1 MTSRRDPIWVSS
13 MLLGLGLSLVAV
25 MLPPWIARAELFL
38 ALLVLAALAYAKPV
52 WAMVAWLVAVQS
64 SPEMWLS
71 DLIGQHELIIAVL
84 KAAGLAVMALAAWR
98 EGARFDRYN
107 PGFAFGAMFVGG
119 IVHGFWPGL
128 TLLASVRSLIG
139 SAAPFGAG
147 FIKLSAPMRRAI
159 IRVTI
164 AGPVLTVLFGA
175 VLDALGV
182 RAMVGFEQGALRLA
196 AASSPAFLGG
206 FAMIGVYAGILA
218 YLRRKN
224 PWLLGWIGLD
234 LLVLVATGAR
244 APLGLAAFVLVATLV
259 AVPSTQLSLQ
269 RRMVLLSLLVG
280 SAGLMLL
287 VLPDVRFIRVIDL
300 WRLGEAGDLS
310 NRTLIWPAFERAI
323 AASPWLGWGVGAGK
337 VVVNLHSSLGEL
349 LGTNAAHCEYLRIPT
364 EGGFI
369 GAALLVALLVL
380 WVWRGSAKLPRDQ
393 RIVIRLVFFAF
404 AVQSVTDNTLIA
416 TTSLA
421 FFTWARAVLVF
432 ADESVS

>member
-1 MTSRRDPIWVSS
+1 

>member
-1 MTSRRDPIWVSS
+1 

-259 AVPSTQLSLQ
+259 AVPSAQLSLQ

>member
-1 MTSRRDPIWVSS
+1 

-234 LLVLVATGAR
+234 LLVLVGTGAR

-259 AVPSTQLSLQ
+259 AVPSAQLSLQ

>member
-1 MTSRRDPIWVSS
+1 

-147 FIKLSAPMRRAI
+147 FFKLSAPMRRAI

-234 LLVLVATGAR
+234 LLVLVGTGAR

-259 AVPSTQLSLQ
+259 AVPSAQLSLQ

>member
-1 MTSRRDPIWVSS
+1 MSRRRDPVWIALIV
-13 MLLGLGLSLVAV
+13 LGAGLGLLAL
-25 MLPPWIARAELFL
+25 MLPGWIAQAELL
-38 ALLVLAALAYAKPV
+38 SALLVLIVIAYAKPV
-52 WAMVAWLVAVQS
+52 WAMGVWLIAVQS

-71 DLIGQHELIIAVL
+71 DLIGHHELIIAVL
-84 KAAGLAVMALAAWR
+84 KAAGLVVMALAAWR
-98 EGARFDRYN
+98 EGGRFDRFN

-119 IVHGFWPGL
+119 VVHGFWPGL

-147 FIKLSAPMRRAI
+147 FIKLSAAMRRVI
-159 IRVTI
+159 IGVTI

-175 VLDALGV
+175 VLDGLGL
-182 RAMVGFEQGALRLA
+182 RAMVGFQQGALRLA

-206 FAMIGVYAGILA
+206 FAMIGVYAGVLA
-218 YLRRKN
+218 YLRRQN
-224 PWLLGWIGLD
+224 PWLLGWIGVD
-234 LLVLVATGAR
+234 LIILVATGAR
-244 APLGLAAFVLVATLV
+244 APLGLAAFVLIATLI
-259 AVPSTQLSLQ
+259 AVPSARLSLH
-269 RRMVLLSLLVG
+269 RRLVLLSLLVG
-280 SAGLMLL
+280 AAGFMLL
-287 VLPDVRFIRVIDL
+287 ALPDLRFIRVIDL

-337 VVVNLHSSLGEL
+337 VVVNLHTTLGEL

-364 EGGFI
+364 EGGLI
-369 GAALLVALLVL
+369 GATLLVALLVL